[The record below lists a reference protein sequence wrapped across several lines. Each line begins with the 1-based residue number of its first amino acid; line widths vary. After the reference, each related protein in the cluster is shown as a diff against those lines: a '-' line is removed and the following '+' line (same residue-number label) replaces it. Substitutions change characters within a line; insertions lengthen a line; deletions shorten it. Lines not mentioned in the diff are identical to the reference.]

1 MNRFSE
7 FTREARATWSLA
19 LPLMAGQLSQML
31 MSLVDSAMV
40 GRVGVVPLAAAAFAH
55 SILGI
60 FALLGIGLLTS
71 VSVQAAQ
78 AHGRGRATEAGEVL
92 RSGLILSLLT
102 GTLALAIVWWL
113 SDHLTAFGQPPSVA
127 TEARAYFLIVGGSL
141 TPAFL
146 LLTLKQF
153 SEALSHPVPP
163 MLIMIGSVFLN
174 AILNW
179 FFIYGHGG
187 LPAMGL
193 AGAGWATLLARVI
206 AFLALLAFVA
216 RARRFSHASPLNEVF
231 RVSMARVIS
240 MLKIGG
246 PSAITLLLEA
256 SAFSATALMMGW
268 IGTDALA
275 AHQIAFTCAATTFML
290 PLGISMAT
298 TIRVGQAIG
307 AGEVSRVRRIGNT
320 ALGMGALI
328 MALCGIA
335 FAFTGHFIAKGF
347 VDDPAVT
354 ALAAKLL
361 LVAAL
366 FQVFDGLQVIA
377 AGALRGL
384 EDVNVPM
391 AIGAAAYWGL
401 ALPAAYFL
409 AFRAGWGPVGIWS
422 GLVGGLGAAALLLVT
437 RFVSRARLLSA

>member
-1 MNRFSE
+1 MSKFSE
-7 FTREARATWSLA
+7 LARETRATWSLA

-60 FALLGIGLLTS
+60 FALLGIGLLTA

-78 AHGRGRATEAGEVL
+78 AHGRGRASEAGEVL
-92 RSGLILSLLT
+92 RSGLILSLLS
-102 GTLALAIVWWL
+102 GALFFALVWWL
-113 SDHLTAFGQPPSVA
+113 SNHLTAFGQPPAVA
-127 TEARAYFLIVGGSL
+127 AEARAYFLIVGGSL

-153 SEALSHPVPP
+153 SEALSHPLPP

-179 FFIYGHGG
+179 FLIYGHGG

-193 AGAGWATLLARVI
+193 AGAGWATLLARVA
-206 AFLALLAFVA
+206 AFLALLVFIG

-231 RVSMARVIS
+231 RVSMARVVS

-256 SAFSATALMMGW
+256 SAFSITALMMGW

-298 TIRVGQAIG
+298 TIRIGQAIG
-307 AGEVSRVRRIGNT
+307 AGETSRVHRIGTT
-320 ALGMGALI
+320 ALGMGASI
-328 MALCGIA
+328 MALCGIV
-335 FAFTGHFIAKGF
+335 FALGGHFIANGF

-354 ALAAKLL
+354 ALATKLL

-366 FQVFDGLQVIA
+366 FQVFDGVQVIS

-391 AIGAAAYWGL
+391 AIGAVAYWGL
-401 ALPAAYFL
+401 ALPTAYLL
-409 AFRAGWGPVGIWS
+409 AFRAGWGPIGIWT
-422 GLVGGLGAAALLLVT
+422 GLVCGLGAAALLLVT
-437 RFVSRARLLSA
+437 RFRSRIRHLNV

>member
-1 MNRFSE
+1 MRNVSAFA
-7 FTREARATWSLA
+7 REARATWSLA

-40 GRVGVVPLAAAAFAH
+40 GQVGVVPLAAAAFAH
-55 SILGI
+55 SILSI
-60 FALLGIGLLTS
+60 FGLLGIGLLS
-71 VSVQAAQ
+71 AVSVQAAQ

-92 RSGLILSLLT
+92 RSGLILSIFT
-102 GTLALAIVWWL
+102 GTLAFALVWRL
-113 SDHLTAFGQPPSVA
+113 SGHLTIFGQPPSVA
-127 TEARAYFLIVGGSL
+127 AEARAYFLIVGGSL

-146 LLTLKQF
+146 MLTLKQF

-193 AGAGWATLLARVI
+193 AGAGWATLLARII
-206 AFLALLAFVA
+206 AFLALLVFVA
-216 RARRFSHASPLNEVF
+216 RARRFSKASPLHEVF
-231 RVSMARVIS
+231 RLSIARVVS

-246 PSAITLLLEA
+246 PAAITLLLEV

-268 IGTDALA
+268 ISADALA
-275 AHQIAFTCAATTFML
+275 AHQIALTCAATTFML

-307 AGEVSRVRRIGNT
+307 AGETSRVHLIGTT

-328 MALCGIA
+328 MALAGIV
-335 FAFTGHFIAKGF
+335 FALGGRLIANGF
-347 VDDPAVT
+347 VDDPTVT
-354 ALAAKLL
+354 TLATRLL

-391 AIGAAAYWGL
+391 AIGATAYWGV
-401 ALPAAYFL
+401 ALPTAYFL
-409 AFRAGWGPVGIWS
+409 AFRAGWGPVGVWV

-437 RFVSRARLLSA
+437 RFLSRVRHLSV